1 MNIQNLGNGF
11 FCKTY
16 TENGI
21 CYEVYLFK
29 DNDKMI
35 YHHDTLPAFRAYV
48 NDRLISESYYYL
60 GELQSSKDFDSNGKE
75 F

>member
-1 MNIQNLGNGF
+1 MNIENLGNNLF
-11 FCKTY
+11 FKTY

-21 CYEVYLFK
+21 SYQIYLFQ
-29 DNDKMI
+29 DNDKFV
-35 YHHDTLPAFRAYV
+35 YHHDTEPAFRSFV
-48 NDRLISESYYYL
+48 DGRLISESYYYL

>member
-1 MNIQNLGNGF
+1 MQTKSLGNNLF
-11 FCKTY
+11 YKTY

-21 CYEVYLFK
+21 WYEIYLFQ

-35 YHHDTLPAFRAYV
+35 YHHDCLPAFRAYV
-48 NDRLISESYYYL
+48 DDRLISESYYYL
-60 GELQSSKDFDSNGKE
+60 GELQSAKDFDFNGKE